1 MTLNHPEAGSYTVTG
16 LEEFVEYEIFVQP
29 YNEASI
35 VGLPSALQLVRT
47 HPSHPSEAPIILE
60 AKMINASAAFVAW
73 TPLGEDQHNG
83 HLLGYKASFWAQ
95 KSHFPQ
101 FHSVGKHFLMYSTVP
116 NKRVYPAIY
125 FGKKIH
131 STRAY

>member
-95 KSHFPQ
+95 KSQ
-101 FHSVGKHFLMYSTVP
+101 FSQLHSVRKHFLMWSLGHTL
-116 NKRVYPAIY
+116 
-125 FGKKIH
+125 
-131 STRAY
+131 

>member
-1 MTLNHPEAGSYTVTG
+1 MVG
-16 LEEFVEYEIFVQP
+16 LEEFVDYEIFVQP

-60 AKMINASAAFVAW
+60 AKMINASAAFTAW

-83 HLLGYKASFWAQ
+83 HLLGYKASFSFTAKLQ
-95 KSHFPQ
+95 KSQ
-101 FHSVGKHFLMYSTVP
+101 FKTVHCEVMRSRDLQSLTIK
-116 NKRVYPAIY
+116 NLIGHVI
-125 FGKKIH
+125 I
-131 STRAY
+131 

>member
-1 MTLNHPEAGSYTVTG
+1 MVG
-16 LEEFVEYEIFVQP
+16 LEEFVDYEIFVQP
-29 YNEASI
+29 YHEASI

-83 HLLGYKASFWAQ
+83 HLLGYKASFSFTAKPQ
-95 KSHFPQ
+95 KNLHLSFVAP
-101 FHSVGKHFLMYSTVP
+101 
-116 NKRVYPAIY
+116 
-125 FGKKIH
+125 
-131 STRAY
+131 